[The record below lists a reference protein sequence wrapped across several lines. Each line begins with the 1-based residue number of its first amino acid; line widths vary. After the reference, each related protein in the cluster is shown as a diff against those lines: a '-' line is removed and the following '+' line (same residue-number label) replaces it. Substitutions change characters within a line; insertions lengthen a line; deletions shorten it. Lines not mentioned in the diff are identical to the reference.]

1 MKLLVAKTFD
11 RLGQRYRA
19 GDAPPPDLDKT
30 TVQHYLRHG
39 MLVEAPPN
47 APARQARTVA
57 PRQKQEAKPP
67 APQSTGGAGPSQTG
81 VAGPT
86 QTGEAGPQEAQQ
98 AAPAEGRAPNTAP
111 EGT

>member
-1 MKLLVAKTFD
+1 MELKVAKTFD

-19 GDAPPPDLDKT
+19 GDAPPPDLDKA

-39 MLVEAPPN
+39 MLVEAAPA
-47 APARQARTVA
+47 APARQARAAA

-81 VAGPT
+81 
-86 QTGEAGPQEAQQ
+86 EAGPQEAQQ
-98 AAPAEGRAPNTAP
+98 AAPAEGSAPSTPP